1 MRTLLIIAAVVAA
14 MGAVIALAATVAI
27 RALRKYVR
35 ALWPHS

>member
-1 MRTLLIIAAVVAA
+1 MRTFAIIAGAIVVAGAVFAVVAA
-14 MGAVIALAATVAI
+14 VAI

>member
-1 MRTLLIIAAVVAA
+1 VRTLVIIAGVLIAA
-14 MGAVIALAATVAI
+14 GAVIAVVATFAV

>member
-1 MRTLLIIAAVVAA
+1 MRTFAIILGSVVAAGALFAVVAA
-14 MGAVIALAATVAI
+14 IAI